1 MRKQFKGAVVGLL
14 ATLFLSSLAVA
25 QTPPPTHGT
34 DPWMYYPEDVPEGTG
49 GPAPKR
55 DITGTWNGPGSS
67 DAIPRPSR
75 AEVPPL
81 TPLGQKLMSEN
92 KPIAKYGPAGSNDPN
107 VRYCDPLG
115 FPLNMIYQ
123 NRAMSIAVIPPNR
136 VVILN
141 QFGNYWREIWTD
153 GRPLPTTVNGT
164 GPDAL
169 DPAYNGYST
178 GHWEDDYNFVVKTNG
193 LDDRTWL
200 LRDGTPHS
208 MDAVVTERYT
218 RVDHNTL
225 RVSIS
230 IEDPKIFTKPS
241 FTLGTF
247 VYKWVPNQ
255 RINEW
260 ECLPSEQLRYLEQQG
275 DPAGSY
281 PNAPEQHLG
290 NGGGR

>member
-1 MRKQFKGAVVGLL
+1 MQMRKQFKGAVVGLL
-14 ATLFLSSLAVA
+14 ATLFLSSLAMA

-123 NRAMSIAVIPPNR
+123 NRAMSIVFPAARTEPEAQSPVCGSMPARSSMPSAAVMS
-136 VVILN
+136 
-141 QFGNYWREIWTD
+141 
-153 GRPLPTTVNGT
+153 
-164 GPDAL
+164 
-169 DPAYNGYST
+169 PAQS
-178 GHWEDDYNFVVKTNG
+178 
-193 LDDRTWL
+193 
-200 LRDGTPHS
+200 LRQS
-208 MDAVVTERYT
+208 SR
-218 RVDHNTL
+218 
-225 RVSIS
+225 
-230 IEDPKIFTKPS
+230 
-241 FTLGTF
+241 
-247 VYKWVPNQ
+247 
-255 RINEW
+255 
-260 ECLPSEQLRYLEQQG
+260 
-275 DPAGSY
+275 
-281 PNAPEQHLG
+281 
-290 NGGGR
+290 